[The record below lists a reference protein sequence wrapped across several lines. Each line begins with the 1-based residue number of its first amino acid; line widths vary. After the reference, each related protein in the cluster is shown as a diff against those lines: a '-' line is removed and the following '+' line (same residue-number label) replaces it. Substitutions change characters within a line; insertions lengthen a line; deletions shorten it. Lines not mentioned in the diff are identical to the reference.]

1 MVITVMMKMRIKLI
15 LNKIR
20 EMINIMISIRKVIE
34 IIDKEINIEKCSIM
48 NNHSNSNI
56 SIRKRIK
63 IIIQINNIKINNMNK
78 SQKMLKVHIDK
89 YIIKRTKM

>member
-1 MVITVMMKMRIKLI
+1 MRIKLI

-48 NNHSNSNI
+48 NNHNNNSIN
-56 SIRKRIK
+56 IRKRIK